1 LGDIR
6 LGFVLLQIASYF
18 CIVKKSVVAILAFLY
33 LTITSGVVVNWH
45 YCMGDLSSIEIGARN
60 GDHCE
65 KCGMA
70 DKKGCCETEYK
81 LFKVQDEHQLAKVS
95 WESNALPAI
104 APVFTSLIPVS
115 NNEIIRGQEYYH
127 APPDER
133 SNFIYLHTGV
143 FRI

>member
-1 LGDIR
+1 M
-6 LGFVLLQIASYF
+6 
-18 CIVKKSVVAILAFLY
+18 VAILAFLY

-45 YCMGDLSSIEIGARN
+45 YCMGDLSSVEIGARN
-60 GDHCE
+60 TSYCE

-81 LFKVQDEHQLAKVS
+81 LFKVQDAHQLAKVS

-104 APVFTSLIPVS
+104 APTITSLLPLSFDKVQRI
-115 NNEIIRGQEYYH
+115 QEHYH

-133 SNFIYLHTGV
+133 SNFIYIHTGV